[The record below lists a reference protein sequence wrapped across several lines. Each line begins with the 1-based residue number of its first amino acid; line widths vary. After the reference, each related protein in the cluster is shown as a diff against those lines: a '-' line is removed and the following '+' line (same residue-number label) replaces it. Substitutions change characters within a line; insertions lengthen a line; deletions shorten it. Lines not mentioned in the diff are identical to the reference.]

1 MSIILNNN
9 QRIAVQLVAQGKT
22 GKFISEHLN
31 VAEETISRWKKKPE
45 FIASVNGILNELR
58 DSTQQKLRNILFLS
72 LEILEKELINVN
84 SSENVNLAFKI
95 IQIYKISNL
104 INEKIGSENADNI
117 KNKLFEK
124 KFNEMF

>member
-1 MSIILNNN
+1 MSMILNNN

-124 KFNEMF
+124 KINEMF

>member
-1 MSIILNNN
+1 MLNNN
-9 QRIAVQLVAQGKT
+9 QLIAVQLVVQGKT
-22 GKFISEHLN
+22 GKFISEHIN

-84 SSENVNLAFKI
+84 SSGNVN
-95 IQIYKISNL
+95 
-104 INEKIGSENADNI
+104 
-117 KNKLFEK
+117 
-124 KFNEMF
+124 